1 LGQAKADIKRLRAE
15 LSVQRKKVRAGARLL
30 KRLASEHQLQLDVD
44 PITWEP
50 LGASLVEA
58 PDAEAP
64 AAPSASGVAPAAV
77 ASLPKPVGGTGES
90 SGAARPR
97 PPSLHT

>member
-1 LGQAKADIKRLRAE
+1 MDQAKADIKRLKAE
-15 LSVQRKKVRAGARLL
+15 LSVQRKKLRAGGKLLRRLTQ
-30 KRLASEHQLQLDVD
+30 EHKLQLDVD

-64 AAPSASGVAPAAV
+64 AAPYASGVAPAAV
-77 ASLPKPVGGTGES
+77 TSLPKPVGGTGES
-90 SGAARPR
+90 SGAARP
-97 PPSLHT
+97 PGLHT